1 MHLADRLEE
10 ARVASA
16 AAPERDTREWVF
28 TGSTAGWSAL
38 DGERDRRLAHVAL
51 APGEGALGIAIG
63 GEGGSG
69 GDGPPTGG
77 IAIELEPTPL
87 GEWTGILV
95 RARSRDRFAGMG
107 VVHNLDEEGAIPGLF
122 HFFMGGEGV
131 APVFNDGS
139 TQTYH
144 LPFAPRAQGE
154 TLRSLGLVAAA
165 LGPGR
170 LEVLSIALVPRGA
183 DFAASHGVRPVT
195 RAHVTRRTLFAHA
208 PAALAW
214 NVRVPAGGR
223 LDLALACLPGETV
236 RYRAVVRAG
245 KQEKALAEE
254 VADATRWH
262 EVSLDLAALAGQE
275 AELVLEAESDAAGA
289 VALLGTPLLSGA
301 PPTAASGQPR
311 VPNVIFYVID
321 GGGADLM
328 SLYGYER
335 ETTPFLAE
343 LAKEGVVFER
353 AYSSSTWTQ
362 PSTASF
368 MTGLHHSVLGG
379 LRRGV
384 HSTPIP
390 EGATTMAEHLRQAGF
405 LTASF
410 TANPNAGR
418 VIGLERGIDY
428 LSDAE
433 PEDHATSSVFLHEA
447 YFDFRRRLPAE
458 PCWVHFQTVD
468 VHEPNQSRAPFA
480 GKFVPAEERARVE
493 RWEEELW
500 TKAGDLFGTTSIA
513 DFYDRALERAEIDR
527 KAYYETRRGLYDETM
542 AHQDRE
548 LGRLVERLKA
558 SGEWEHTL
566 LVIGSDHGHPAG
578 TFSRWGRGLI
588 EPRPEGWQGALFDA
602 YAAHV
607 PLVFVWPGAIAG
619 GRRCAVPVSMIDVL
633 PTLLDLL
640 GLPPP
645 EVLQGRSL
653 APYLRGGE
661 LAPRELL
668 FDEFRVDEAS
678 GAMIGNLELID
689 GKWGASLEIGPGE
702 LGRHSVPA
710 GGRWGAVHPFFA
722 DRPRLLLYDLEQDP
736 FATRAVNA
744 EHPELVA
751 RYEQLLRERWEA
763 HQLLAERFQE
773 GESA

>member
-1 MHLADRLEE
+1 
-10 ARVASA
+10 
-16 AAPERDTREWVF
+16 
-28 TGSTAGWSAL
+28 
-38 DGERDRRLAHVAL
+38 
-51 APGEGALGIAIG
+51 
-63 GEGGSG
+63 
-69 GDGPPTGG
+69 
-77 IAIELEPTPL
+77 
-87 GEWTGILV
+87 
-95 RARSRDRFAGMG
+95 
-107 VVHNLDEEGAIPGLF
+107 
-122 HFFMGGEGV
+122 
-131 APVFNDGS
+131 
-139 TQTYH
+139 
-144 LPFAPRAQGE
+144 
-154 TLRSLGLVAAA
+154 
-165 LGPGR
+165 
-170 LEVLSIALVPRGA
+170 
-183 DFAASHGVRPVT
+183 VT
-195 RAHVTRRTLFAHA
+195 RTHVTRRTVFAHA
-208 PAALAW
+208 PATIAW
-214 NVRVPAGGR
+214 DVTVPASGR

-245 KQEKALAEE
+245 G
-254 VADATRWH
+254 ADERSVDA
-262 EVSLDLAALAGQE
+262 EVSDPAFWQEVTLDLAALAGKE
-275 AELVLEAESDAAGA
+275 AEVRLEAESSSAGA
-289 VALLGTPLLSGA
+289 VALFGTPLLSGA
-301 PPTAASGQPR
+301 PPAKASGRPR

-335 ETTPFLAE
+335 ETTPFLVE

-390 EGATTMAEHLRQAGF
+390 AGATTMAEHLRRAGF

-468 VHEPNQSRAPFA
+468 VHEPNLSVAPFA
-480 GKFVPAEERARVE
+480 GTFVPEEERARAE
-493 RWEEELW
+493 GWEEELW

-513 DFYDRALERAEIDR
+513 DFYDRARERAGIDR
-527 KAYYETRRGLYDETM
+527 NAVYEARRGLYDETM

-566 LVIGSDHGHPAG
+566 LVIGADHGHPAG

-588 EPRPEGWQGALFDA
+588 EPKPEGWQGALFDS
-602 YAAHV
+602 YAARV
-607 PLVFVWPGAIAG
+607 PLLFVWPGVIPG
-619 GRRCAVPVSMIDVL
+619 GRRSAVPVSMIDVL
-633 PTLLDLL
+633 PTLLELL

-653 APYLRGGE
+653 APFLRGGE

-678 GAMIGNLELID
+678 GAMIGNLDVID
-689 GKWGASLEIGPGE
+689 GKWGASLEIGPVPDGVDPTR
-702 LGRHSVPA
+702 GRHDVPA
-710 GGRWGAVHPFFA
+710 GGRWGSVHPFTPEL
-722 DRPRLLLYDLEQDP
+722 PRLLLYDLENDR
-736 FATRAVNA
+736 FATKSVNDA
-744 EHPELVA
+744 HPDLVA
-751 RYEQLLRERWEA
+751 KYQTLLEEHWKANQALGQRYLAASATPVTPAQLEQLKSLGYV
-763 HQLLAERFQE
+763 Q
-773 GESA
+773 